1 MDAKKIEKITTKVGV
16 ILLGLL
22 AVFGVLGCLELVF
35 NIDFFVTARAAEI
48 WTVIPLIT
56 SVLIFCC
63 FLVSTMLNIS
73 RIAGS
78 VEAIAESKHND
89 NEI

>member
-63 FLVSTMLNIS
+63 FLVGKALC
-73 RIAGS
+73 A
-78 VEAIAESKHND
+78 
-89 NEI
+89 